1 MDKSQLFKEC
11 QKSLLCAKEWL
22 NYCPSRELCSS
33 QEQTDKTHSALAA
46 GTVLSWWFIIKLSK
60 RKDLKDAG
68 DLSKTEKKTHWTR
81 KLPHIKI
88 QAIFVFFQFQKIQSK
103 FTSYSKTCEQ
113 QQQQKGCDF
122 GFELGQN
129 HYWTPKQMS
138 WISCQTSQFNPTVLR
153 GKDISPY
160 WWEARAQGK
169 YGTEPQS

>member
-22 NYCPSRELCSS
+22 SYCPSRELCSS

-60 RKDLKDAG
+60 RKDLKDTG

-81 KLPHIKI
+81 KLPYIKI
-88 QAIFVFFQFQKIQSK
+88 QAIFLDFFNFKK
-103 FTSYSKTCEQ
+103 FKVSLPVTLKLLNNNNN
-113 QQQQKGCDF
+113 KKAAI
-122 GFELGQN
+122 LVLN
-129 HYWTPKQMS
+129 WTPKQMS
-138 WISCQTSQFNPTVLR
+138 WISCQTSQFNSTVLR